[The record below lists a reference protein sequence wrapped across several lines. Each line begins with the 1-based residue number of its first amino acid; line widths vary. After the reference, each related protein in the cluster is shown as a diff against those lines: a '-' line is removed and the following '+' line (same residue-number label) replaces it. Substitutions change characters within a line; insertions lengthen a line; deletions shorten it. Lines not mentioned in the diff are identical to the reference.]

1 VAVWRA
7 VNEAGQWRAR
17 EQQVRPGL
25 AFDGV
30 VEVREGLEAG
40 ELVVVE
46 GNESLREGQLLNLL
60 NHEAD

>member
-1 VAVWRA
+1 MARA
-7 VNEAGQWRAR
+7 RAR
-17 EQQVRPGL
+17 EQQARSGL